1 MTRINVVPPAELCD
15 QQLIAE
21 WRELTRIPNGIVAG
35 KYVIDLEQIPK
46 QYTVRTEDNPAGGK
60 GHMKF
65 FFNKL
70 KFLYHRYEAIR
81 DELAQRGM
89 PRRSMWPGDEISP
102 KEFYFA
108 LRGLW
113 HDYEPTLEA
122 MALNRK
128 RIAEKFPKKPRY
140 ARERL

>member
-46 QYTVRTEDNPAGGK
+46 QYTVRTEDNPDGGK

-70 KFLYHRYEAIR
+70 KFLYRRYEAIR

-89 PRRSMWPGDEISP
+89 PRRSMWPVG
-102 KEFYFA
+102 EFMVWPTIDNI
-108 LRGLW
+108 LW
-113 HDYEPTLEA
+113 NDYEPTPEA
-122 MALNRK
+122 MTLNRK

>member
-1 MTRINVVPPAELCD
+1 MTRINIVPPAEICD

-35 KYVIDLEQIPK
+35 KYIVDLKQIPER
-46 QYTVRTEDNPAGGK
+46 YTVRTEDNPDGGK

-70 KFLYHRYEAIR
+70 KFLHRRYQAIM

-89 PRRSMWPGDEISP
+89 PRRSMWPVDSLNIWS
-102 KEFYFA
+102 
-108 LRGLW
+108 LQGLW
-113 HDYEPTLEA
+113 GDYEPTPEA
-122 MALNRK
+122 IALNRK
-128 RIAEKFPKKPRY
+128 RITEKFPKKARY
-140 ARERL
+140 AGEYL

>member
-1 MTRINVVPPAELCD
+1 MTRINVVPPAEICD

-35 KYVIDLEQIPK
+35 KYIIDLEQIPA
-46 QYTVRTEDNPAGGK
+46 QYTVRTEDNPDGGK

-70 KFLYHRYEAIR
+70 KFLYRRYEAIR

-89 PRRSMWPGDEISP
+89 PRRSMWPVDY
-102 KEFYFA
+102 YFVI
-108 LRGLW
+108 LDLW
-113 HDYEPTLEA
+113 NDYEPTPEA

-140 ARERL
+140 AGEAL

>member
-1 MTRINVVPPAELCD
+1 MTRINVVPPAEICD

-35 KYVIDLEQIPK
+35 KYVIDLEAIPA
-46 QYTVRTEDNPAGGK
+46 QYTVRTEDNPDGGK

-70 KFLYHRYEAIR
+70 KYLYRRYKAIR

-89 PRRSMWPGDEISP
+89 PRRSMWPEDFDFSMI
-102 KEFYFA
+102 
-108 LRGLW
+108 GLW
-113 HDYEPTLEA
+113 GEYEPTREA
-122 MALNRK
+122 MNLNRK
-128 RIAEKFPKKPRY
+128 RIAEMFPKNARY
-140 ARERL
+140 AKERL

>member
-1 MTRINVVPPAELCD
+1 MTRINVVPPAEICD

-35 KYVIDLEQIPK
+35 KYVIDLEAIPA
-46 QYTVRTEDNPAGGK
+46 QYTVRTEDNPDGGK

-70 KFLYHRYEAIR
+70 KFLYQRYEAIR

-89 PRRSMWPGDEISP
+89 PRRSMWPESAIWNCFSLLGIWNDYQPTPE
-102 KEFYFA
+102 A
-108 LRGLW
+108 L
-113 HDYEPTLEA
+113 
-122 MALNRK
+122 ALNRK

-140 ARERL
+140 AKEPL

>member
-1 MTRINVVPPAELCD
+1 MTRINVVPPAEICD

-21 WRELTRIPNGIVAG
+21 WRELTRIPNGIVSG
-35 KYVIDLEQIPK
+35 KYVVDLKVIPK
-46 QYTVRTEDNPAGGK
+46 QYTVRLNSNPDGGK

-65 FFNKL
+65 FFDKL
-70 KFLYHRYEAIR
+70 KYLYRRYEAIR

-89 PRRSMWPGDEISP
+89 PRRSMWPMYAIAFTRSD
-102 KEFYFA
+102 
-108 LRGLW
+108 LW
-113 HDYEPTLEA
+113 NDYEPTQEA

-140 ARERL
+140 AKEML